1 MSSRPVRKKAKKG
14 GGGMDEVDCNRDN
27 ASSGGKSNAG
37 ASDTN
42 GNNANGGK
50 PTGGRKRSNG
60 NKGDNSGEE
69 PPVGRKRNMA
79 KREKVH
85 IIRGIDAPPDNTHR
99 ISDIKLLDPLTNNVY
114 WRFHKEELFCELNRD
129 QMTQL
134 FDHYKDKLI
143 DEGHFVQDLN
153 KKDILRLL
161 RPELLHPEE

>member
-1 MSSRPVRKKAKKG
+1 MSSRPVRKKAKRG

-42 GNNANGGK
+42 GDNANGGK
-50 PTGGRKRSNG
+50 PTGGRKRQMS
-60 NKGDNSGEE
+60 
-69 PPVGRKRNMA
+69 
-79 KREKVH
+79 KREIVCC
-85 IIRGIDAPPDNTHR
+85 IRGIDAPPDNTHR
-99 ISDIKLLDPLTNNVY
+99 ISDIKLLDPSTNDVY